1 MDAAVALLAFVTLQ
15 RFVEFIWDRRN
26 TRRLRAAG
34 AVEFGGLHY
43 PAMMLVH
50 AGWLAGLWLLA
61 YDRPVIPGYVAAFL
75 VLQVGRYWVLATLG
89 RRWTTRVIVLPGAPL
104 IESGPY
110 RLLRQSELRDRSR
123 RVGAGAIGARAPPL
137 RVGVCRPLRWR
148 CSAARPGREFGFGVG
163 AGRTRRGWGPKHAL
177 LKGSMGGN
185 AKAPARGGRFHQI
198 RWRAAGLAVCAV
210 PCDPRNVRSG
220 DADVGQFT
228 VAELVELIEARIV
241 TPPGLEEVEDCDQH
255 DLCLSIP
262 G

>member
-61 YDRPVIPGYVAAFL
+61 YDSPVIPGYVAAFL

-110 RLLRQSELRDRSR
+110 RLLRHPNYVIVAVELALVPLALGLPLYALVS
-123 RVGAGAIGARAPPL
+123 VVLYAGAALL
-137 RVGVCRPLRWR
+137 RVQVENSALAWVPGERAGDGVQ
-148 CSAARPGREFGFGVG
+148 S
-163 AGRTRRGWGPKHAL
+163 TRY
-177 LKGSMGGN
+177 
-185 AKAPARGGRFHQI
+185 
-198 RWRAAGLAVCAV
+198 
-210 PCDPRNVRSG
+210 
-220 DADVGQFT
+220 
-228 VAELVELIEARIV
+228 
-241 TPPGLEEVEDCDQH
+241 
-255 DLCLSIP
+255 
-262 G
+262 